1 MTTAVIIDDVTDARE
16 ILKSDLQDVAPDIE
30 IIGEADSV
38 VSGTK
43 LLNQHQPDIV
53 FLDIEMPDGDGFDL
67 LDLVKNRSFK
77 TIFTTASDAHALKA
91 FKFSAIDY
99 LLKPI
104 DPKELAK
111 SVQKARGTQDDPQ
124 SMKVL
129 HENISR
135 SIGTMERM
143 VLNTQ
148 DKLHIVRLTDIVR
161 CESDVNYTHI
171 YLNTGERVLV
181 TKTLKEYDD
190 LLSEHGFIRAHQS
203 HLVNSNYIKEFVKS
217 DGGHLNLT
225 TGGYV
230 PVSTR
235 RKAHVMQALE
245 QLR

>member
-1 MTTAVIIDDVTDARE
+1 M
-16 ILKSDLQDVAPDIE
+16 SPDI
-30 IIGEADSV
+30 
-38 VSGTK
+38 
-43 LLNQHQPDIV
+43 L

-67 LDLVKNRSFK
+67 LDLVKTQSFK

-104 DPKELAK
+104 DPEELHKA
-111 SVQKARGTQDDPQ
+111 VLKARGTQDDPQ

-135 SIGTMERM
+135 SMNTMERM

-148 DKLHIVRLTDIVR
+148 DKLHVVRVADIIR

-171 YLNTGERVLV
+171 YLAGGEKVLV

-203 HLVNSNYIKEFVKS
+203 HLVNTLFIKEFVKA

-235 RKAHVMQALE
+235 KKPYVLQALE